1 MGNALR
7 AFLLAL
13 LCLAGLI
20 VPLQALDRT
29 RLNEPRPISEAELAA
44 LLQAASSGRAGISG
58 ARVDAG
64 DFVVIAGGTEM
75 RFGLARLSAQLNAEP
90 DAARKQRGFDSLLQK
105 LDRIAASG
113 DPSKPSPAE
122 IARFRDALLPVLK
135 NRSYVEEFAALAR
148 KQGVPEGKLLHL
160 PLAGDVIVV
169 PAQDLPRITR
179 FVSVGEGRRYG
190 MSDADVFE
198 AALANLERRAK
209 TFAILVRGA
218 IRSFDFKPPDY
229 TVSLLLLPNPWK
241 YIPRLPKTVVIA
253 MPGRSVLAFGDGDD
267 PQAIAALRAIAAMKD
282 DYPVSRQLFR
292 LAPGGLQPFR

>member
-1 MGNALR
+1 MGSALR

-13 LCLAGLI
+13 LSLAGLI
-20 VPLQALDRT
+20 APVGALDRA
-29 RLNEPRPISEAELAA
+29 RLNEARPISEAELAE
-44 LLQAASSGRAGISG
+44 LLQAASRGRTDISS
-58 ARVDAG
+58 ARVDGG
-64 DFVVIAGGTEM
+64 DFVVMAGGTEM

-90 DAARKQRGFDSLLQK
+90 DAAGRQRGFDSLLQK
-105 LDRIAASG
+105 LDRVAANG
-113 DPSKPSPAE
+113 DPNKPSPAE

-190 MSDADVFE
+190 LSDADVFE
-198 AALANLERRAK
+198 AALANLERRAR
-209 TFAILVRGA
+209 TFDILVRGA
-218 IRSFDFKPPDY
+218 IRAFDFKPPDY

-267 PQAIAALRAIAAMKD
+267 PQAVVALRAIAAMKD
-282 DYPVSRQLFR
+282 DYPVSRMLFR
-292 LAPGGLQPFR
+292 LGPGGLHPLP

>member
-1 MGNALR
+1 MGSALR
-7 AFLLAL
+7 MFLLAL

-20 VPLQALDRT
+20 APVGALDRA
-29 RLNEPRPISEAELAA
+29 RLNEARPISEAELAE
-44 LLQAASSGRAGISG
+44 LLQTASHGRAGISG

-64 DFVVIAGGTEM
+64 DFVVMAGGTEM

-90 DAARKQRGFDSLLQK
+90 DAARRQRGFDSLLQK
-105 LDRIAASG
+105 LDRVAANG
-113 DPSKPSPAE
+113 DPNKPSPAE

-135 NRSYVEEFAALAR
+135 NRSYVEEFAVLAR
-148 KQGVPEGKLLHL
+148 KQGVPDGKLLHL

-190 MSDADVFE
+190 LSDADVFE

-218 IRSFDFKPPDY
+218 IRAFDFKPPDY

-267 PQAIAALRAIAAMKD
+267 PQAVAALRAIAAMKD
-282 DYPVSRQLFR
+282 DYPVSRMLFR
-292 LAPGGLQPFR
+292 LGPGGLQPLP